1 MPKANT
7 PAEPRPHTRISPYT
21 GRPVPNIPQPAPT
34 IMGGG
39 GGAGDGAGI
48 GDRDRHDIAGGAV
61 GNQDAAEAAGILAMA
76 VVPYVFSRAVQQ
88 ARRNR
93 AEA

>member
-1 MPKANT
+1 MFRSLRT
-7 PAEPRPHTRISPYT
+7 PEVLLTT
-21 GRPVPNIPQPAPT
+21 LL
-34 IMGGG
+34 
-39 GGAGDGAGI
+39 
-48 GDRDRHDIAGGAV
+48 
-61 GNQDAAEAAGILAMA
+61 AAGILAMA